1 MRVETDMPR
10 AQAYAT
16 RSETF
21 VESTGTL
28 AAPIVSPSQAAPHAS
43 GPLQGKVLLVEDN
56 PVNRQVA
63 QRLLSLAGLQVDT
76 AEHGREA
83 LDKLGTTAYSAV
95 FMDCQMPIMDG
106 YTATRE
112 WRRIEQSQ
120 GRQRL
125 PIIAMTAN
133 AMVGDRE
140 KCLDAGMDDYLSKP
154 IHRQTLLDILVRWLR
169 EKAKPGPTPA
179 AASRPTTPSEPVRA
193 KPAPS
198 SAPVRQDRS
207 GPPALKSEVIEDLR
221 DIMGPEFLSL
231 VRVFLED
238 APRAILRLQDAAAEN
253 DLPALVAAA
262 HSLKSTSANLGAM
275 DLSELA
281 RQLEHGGRRNEL
293 GDASGLAQRLV
304 DEFARVDQ
312 ALRELLA

>member
-1 MRVETDMPR
+1 
-10 AQAYAT
+10 
-16 RSETF
+16 
-21 VESTGTL
+21 
-28 AAPIVSPSQAAPHAS
+28 
-43 GPLQGKVLLVEDN
+43 VLLVEDN

-63 QRLLSLAGLQVDT
+63 QRLLSLSGLQVAT

-83 LDKLGTTAYSAV
+83 LDKLAQSSFAAV
-95 FMDCQMPIMDG
+95 FMDCQMPVMDG

-112 WRRIEQSQ
+112 WRRIEQQQ
-120 GRQRL
+120 GRARL

-154 IHRQTLLDILVRWLR
+154 IHRQTLLEILVRWLR
-169 EKAKPGPTPA
+169 DHAT
-179 AASRPTTPSEPVRA
+179 PTTPEKPTPPPSRVAA
-193 KPAPS
+193 KVEAAPKVVAASPARPNT
-198 SAPVRQDRS
+198 
-207 GPPALKSEVIEDLR
+207 PALKSEVIEDLR

-238 APRAILRLQDAAAEN
+238 APRAILRLQDAAAES

-281 RQLEHGGRRNEL
+281 RQIEHGGRRNEL
-293 GDASGLAQRLV
+293 SDPVSLTQRLV
-304 DEFARVDQ
+304 DEFARVDK

>member
-1 MRVETDMPR
+1 MASR
-10 AQAYAT
+10 ADLGAPPFDA
-16 RSETF
+16 
-21 VESTGTL
+21 L
-28 AAPIVSPSQAAPHAS
+28 AAPAFGVAATPIDPTA
-43 GPLQGKVLLVEDN
+43 PLQGKVLLVEDN

-63 QRLLSLAGLQVDT
+63 QRLLSLSGLQVET

-83 LDKLGTTAYSAV
+83 LDKLRSTAYAAV
-95 FMDCQMPIMDG
+95 FMDCQMPVMDG
-106 YTATRE
+106 YTATHE
-112 WRRIEQSQ
+112 WRRIEQAQ
-120 GRQRL
+120 GRTRV

-154 IHRQTLLDILVRWLR
+154 IHRQTLLDILARWLR
-169 EKAKPGPTPA
+169 AQARPVANSGPVVAPTPV
-179 AASRPTTPSEPVRA
+179 TPSAAPRSA
-193 KPAPS
+193 PTASPAPRVQPS
-198 SAPVRQDRS
+198 T
-207 GPPALKSEVIEDLR
+207 PALKSEVIEDLR

-293 GDASGLAQRLV
+293 TDAAGLTQRLV

>member
-1 MRVETDMPR
+1 
-10 AQAYAT
+10 
-16 RSETF
+16 
-21 VESTGTL
+21 
-28 AAPIVSPSQAAPHAS
+28 
-43 GPLQGKVLLVEDN
+43 
-56 PVNRQVA
+56 
-63 QRLLSLAGLQVDT
+63 LLSLSGLQVET

-83 LDKLGTTAYSAV
+83 LDKLAQSSFAAV
-95 FMDCQMPIMDG
+95 FMDCQMPVMDG

-112 WRRIEQSQ
+112 WRRIEQQQ
-120 GRQRL
+120 GRARL

-154 IHRQTLLDILVRWLR
+154 IHRQTLLEILVRWLR
-169 EKAKPGPTPA
+169 DHATPTTVETPA
-179 AASRPTTPSEPVRA
+179 TTIGRASPKVVATAKVAPPSPARPNT
-193 KPAPS
+193 
-198 SAPVRQDRS
+198 
-207 GPPALKSEVIEDLR
+207 PALKSEVIEDLR

-238 APRAILRLQDAAAEN
+238 APRAILRLQDAAAET

-281 RQLEHGGRRNEL
+281 RQIEHGGRRNEL
-293 GDASGLAQRLV
+293 SDPVSLTQRLV
-304 DEFARVDQ
+304 DEFARVDK